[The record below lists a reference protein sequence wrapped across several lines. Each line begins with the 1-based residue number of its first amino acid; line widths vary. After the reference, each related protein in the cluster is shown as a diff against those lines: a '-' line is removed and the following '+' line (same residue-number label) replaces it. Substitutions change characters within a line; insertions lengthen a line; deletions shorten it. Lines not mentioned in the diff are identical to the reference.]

1 MLHAER
7 FMFKD
12 ENSQSDVKAQG
23 DERGLKLT
31 QDQKSYVSSSC
42 TRLYYEGQII

>member
-1 MLHAER
+1 MLYAER
-7 FMFKD
+7 FTSKD
-12 ENSQSDVKAQG
+12 ENSQSDVKAQA

-42 TRLYYEGQII
+42 TRLCYEGQIM